1 MALPSGRGFANVY
14 LLQKIQ
20 LIGGLMKRYSTVA
33 VALLL
38 ASSAAQA
45 ALYRV
50 SDTFSIT
57 YSQPSGPLTDTGI
70 SGSYSGSFEIP
81 PTEGTVVFDL
91 DHLTLS
97 TYTFGVNTFD
107 LTNSKGAAFFSGGE
121 LISLTIGGF
130 TGSGPSEFVDISNID
145 TQGDWRVL
153 YTHDPVNQIKPSQ
166 VDYGSGGQGYFRNTG
181 VTGNFQITLVPVPAA
196 VWLFGSALAGLGW
209 MRRKQTG

>member
-1 MALPSGRGFANVY
+1 
-14 LLQKIQ
+14 
-20 LIGGLMKRYSTVA
+20 MKRYSAVA

-57 YSQPSGPLTDTGI
+57 YSKPSGPLTDTGI
-70 SGSYSGSFEIP
+70 SGSYSGSFEILA
-81 PTEGTVVFDL
+81 EGTHVFDL

-107 LTNSKGAAFFSGGE
+107 LTNSKGVAVFSGGE
-121 LISLTIGGF
+121 LFKLTIGGF
-130 TGSGPSEFVDISNID
+130 TGSGPSEPVDIGNID

-153 YTHDPVNQIKPSQ
+153 YSQDPVNQIKPSQ

-181 VTGNFQITLVPVPAA
+181 ITGNFKITVIPVPAA
-196 VWLFGSALAGLGW
+196 VWLFGSGLGLLGW
-209 MRRKQTG
+209 FRRKAA